1 MTSAIVIIIRMRG
14 VQRMKKR
21 FLFLTTFLIL
31 VFGTTMTVNAKP
43 KTMPDGTVFDAEY
56 YASTYADVKEAF
68 GSDEEALYNHYVQ
81 NGKAEGRL
89 ACDPYSNTTV
99 GTTDALTDN
108 FDAKYYAK
116 NNPDVVKALGNDEK
130 VLYQHYLDH
139 GKAEGRLPNS
149 QAEKKTTTSSES
161 NTNTT
166 KSTASKGSTSV
177 TVPKQNESTGTLVWV
192 PTKGGTKYHNSST
205 CSKMKGPKHVSIET
219 AKASGYTAC
228 KKCYK

>member
-1 MTSAIVIIIRMRG
+1 VTSTIVIIIRMKG
-14 VQRMKKR
+14 VHRMKKR
-21 FLFLTTFLIL
+21 FIFLTTFLIL
-31 VFGTTMTVNAKP
+31 LFGTTMTVNAKP

-56 YASTYADVKEAF
+56 YAKTYADVKEAF
-68 GSDEEALYNHYVQ
+68 GNDEKALFNHYVQ
-81 NGKAEGRL
+81 SGKAEGRL
-89 ACDPYSNTTV
+89 ACAPD
-99 GTTDALTDN
+99 TDVLTDN

-130 VLYQHYLDH
+130 ALYQHYLDH

-166 KSTASKGSTSV
+166 KNTASKGSTSV
-177 TVPKQNESTGTLVWV
+177 TVPKQNESSGTLVWV

-205 CSKMKGPKHVSIET
+205 CSKMKGPKHVSVET
-219 AKASGYTAC
+219 AKANGFTAC
-228 KKCYK
+228 KKCY